1 MKTFLIPRMAFTFWD
16 IKNDKSD
23 KFEHWPEVLKMDWFI
38 EECWKNNYEDD
49 IRQSIIY
56 NLF

>member
-1 MKTFLIPRMAFTFWD
+1 MAFTFWD